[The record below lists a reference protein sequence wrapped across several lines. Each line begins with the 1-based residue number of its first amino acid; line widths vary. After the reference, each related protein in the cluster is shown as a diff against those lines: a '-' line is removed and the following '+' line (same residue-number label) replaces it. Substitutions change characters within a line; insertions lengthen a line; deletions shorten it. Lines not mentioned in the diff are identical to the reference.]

1 MGVFPDVG
9 IQTSYTKFLR
19 PYMQASVPL
28 PREPTQ
34 SDQACEDAFSFTNT
48 GSNTIAKKN
57 GDRQNE
63 SKTRLTWSSEKR
75 LTSGMLPEAPAHV
88 VNRLQFELPP

>member
-1 MGVFPDVG
+1 
-9 IQTSYTKFLR
+9 
-19 PYMQASVPL
+19 MQASVPL
-28 PREPTQ
+28 PRETTQ
-34 SDQACEDAFSFTNT
+34 SDQACEDAFPFTNT
-48 GSNTIAKKN
+48 RSNIIAKAKKN

-63 SKTRLTWSSEKR
+63 SKTRVTWSSEKR